1 MSLTAG
7 GEGAGVDG
15 LRLRLGQPLLNSFT
29 SDGGIAC
36 SLTALLSSVCLS
48 FLLLSALNVGR
59 GSVFLQRGAF
69 SILIE

>member
-1 MSLTAG
+1 MSLTVG
-7 GEGAGVDG
+7 GEGAGSTG
-15 LRLRLGQPLLNSFT
+15 PATEPGTAFTQPFT

-59 GSVFLQRGAF
+59 GSVFLQGGAVG
-69 SILIE
+69 ILIE